1 MKNWF
6 ELIEQYIDNELN
18 ADGRKQVEILLA
30 QNSEFSQEFKL
41 HMGVN
46 NAILERDVI
55 NLRQSLEDI
64 YRNSKEDTGTTIR
77 KLYQKKWHYA
87 AASATILIL
96 LGSILLTNQK
106 TPQAE
111 NLFNNYYHA
120 ETSIMITR
128 SSNIDIDND
137 VRTALQ
143 FYSNAEYQK
152 AINLFQNNQENVI
165 SKFYLGLSFIETS
178 EYEKAKNSFQ
188 AVLDH
193 NDNLFIEQSTWYKA
207 LCLLKLEENSEAIQ
221 LFTTIENSNSL
232 FKDQASE
239 IIKSMK

>member
-18 ADGRKQVEILLA
+18 AEGRKQVETLMA
-30 QNSEFSQEFKL
+30 TNFDFSQEYKL
-41 HMGVN
+41 RLDVN
-46 NAILERDVI
+46 NAIIERDVVS
-55 NLRQSLEDI
+55 LRKSLEDI

-77 KLYQKKWHYA
+77 KLYQKKWQFA

-96 LGSILLTNQK
+96 LGSILLTNQRIPK
-106 TPQAE
+106 AE

-128 SSNIDIDND
+128 SSNIEIDND

-143 FYSNAEYQK
+143 FYTNAEYQK
-152 AINLFQNNQENVI
+152 AIDILLNNQENVI
-165 SKFYLGLSFIETS
+165 SKFYLGLSFIETNKF
-178 EYEKAKNSFQ
+178 EEAKASFQ

-193 NDNLFIEQSTWYKA
+193 NDNLFIEQAEWYKA
-207 LCLLKLEENSEAIQ
+207 LCLLKLENNSEAIQ
-221 LFTTIENSNSL
+221 LFSDIENSNSL

-239 IIKSMK
+239 ILKSIR

>member
-1 MKNWF
+1 M
-6 ELIEQYIDNELN
+6 D
-18 ADGRKQVEILLA
+18 
-30 QNSEFSQEFKL
+30 
-41 HMGVN
+41 VN

-55 NLRQSLEDI
+55 SLRKSLEDI

-87 AASATILIL
+87 AASVTILVL

-111 NLFNNYYHA
+111 DLFNNYYHA

-152 AINLFQNNQENVI
+152 AISLFENNNDNII
-165 SKFYLGLSFIETS
+165 SKFYLGLSFIETN
-178 EYEKAKNSFQ
+178 EFTKAEESFQ
-188 AVLDH
+188 AVLNH
-193 NDNLFIEQSTWYKA
+193 NDNLFIEQATWYKA
-207 LCLLKLEENSEAIQ
+207 LCLLKLEENDEAMQ
-221 LFTTIENSNSL
+221 LFTNIENSNSL

-239 IIKSMK
+239 ILKSMK

>member
-6 ELIEQYIDNELN
+6 ELIEQYIDNELS
-18 ADGRKQVEILLA
+18 AEGRKHVESLRA
-30 QNSEFSQEFKL
+30 TNSDFSQEYKL
-41 HMGVN
+41 RLDVN

-55 NLRQSLEDI
+55 SLRKSLEDI

-77 KLYQKKWHYA
+77 KLYQKKWHFA

-111 NLFNNYYHA
+111 DLFNIYYQA

-143 FYSNAEYQK
+143 FYSNAEYSK
-152 AINLFQNNQENVI
+152 AISIFENNQENVI
-165 SKFYLGLSFIETS
+165 SKFYLGLSFIETNK
-178 EYEKAKNSFQ
+178 YENAKASFQ

-193 NDNLFIEQSTWYKA
+193 NDNLFIEQAEWYKA
-207 LCLLKLEENSEAIQ
+207 LCLLKLDENNSAIQ
-221 LFTTIENSNSL
+221 LFTEIENSNSL

-239 IIKSMK
+239 ILRSMK